1 METNLKVTPPKILTC
16 AHCGKITDHDLIHR
30 EDYTKSIDEGEEG
43 HPIGEDCWLAILK
56 CKTCNKPSIYRDE
69 WDDKQQKWV
78 AILTYP
84 FPIQAPNE
92 VPVKIRKVFD
102 DAISVLKKS
111 PSLTA
116 VGIRK
121 CLEGICDDKR
131 AEGNTLTERISYLGS
146 NGFIPLSL
154 SDMVD
159 TSQTIRNI
167 GSHFGNMDISLDE
180 VNVLIEYT
188 LAMFECLYVVQDRI
202 DSVQTSIDNL
212 E

>member
-1 METNLKVTPPKILTC
+1 METTPKVTPPKILTC
-16 AHCGKITDHDLIHR
+16 THCGKITNHDLVYR
-30 EDYTKSIDEGEEG
+30 EDYTESLDKTKEG
-43 HPIGEDCWLAILK
+43 HSNKEDLWLAILK
-56 CKTCNKPSIYRDE
+56 CKTCNKSSVYRNK

-84 FPIQAPNE
+84 IPIQAPQE
-92 VPVKIRKVFD
+92 TPAKIRKVFD
-102 DAISVLKKS
+102 DAISMLEKS

-121 CLEGICDDKR
+121 CLEGICDDKQ
-131 AEGNTLTERISYLGS
+131 AQGNTLTEQIIYLGD
-146 NGFIPLSL
+146 NGFIPLAL
-154 SDMVD
+154 SDFVN
-159 TSQTIRNI
+159 TSQTIGKI

-180 VNVLIEYT
+180 VNLLIEYS

-202 DSVQTSIDNL
+202 DSVRSSINNL

>member
-1 METNLKVTPPKILTC
+1 METKAKIAPPKILTC
-16 AHCGKITDHDLIHR
+16 THCGKITDHGLVHR
-30 EDYTKSIDEGEEG
+30 EDYTKSIDKTGEG
-43 HPIGEDCWLAILK
+43 HPIEDNCWLAILK
-56 CKTCNKPSIYRDE
+56 CKTCNKPSAYRDE

-78 AILTYP
+78 ATLIYP
-84 FPIQAPNE
+84 IPIQAPRE

-102 DAISVLKKS
+102 DASSVLKKS

-121 CLEGICDDKR
+121 CLEGICDDKQ
-131 AEGNTLTERISYLGS
+131 AQGNTLTERIGYLGD

-154 SDMVD
+154 SDIVN
-159 TSQTIRNI
+159 TSQTIGKI

-188 LAMFECLYVVQDRI
+188 LAMFECLYVVQDKI
-202 DSVQTSIDNL
+202 DSVRMSIDNL